1 MDTRS
6 DNTIAGAAA
15 EGDDQGILLDD
26 LAGMI
31 ETARDRAAGAVN
43 TELVM
48 LYWSL
53 GERLRVHVLG
63 GQRAHYGTDKVK
75 GIATELTRR
84 YGRGYSWQNLFR
96 MAKFAEL
103 YPDPQIFSPLAR
115 KLTWTNITE
124 VLTLEPPVKRDFY
137 LTMCARERWTKRTLR
152 AQIAGKLYERTI
164 AARGSTQGV
173 EAEIAMLRRD
183 GTASRSLA
191 FRDPYVL
198 DFLGLP
204 AAHSESDLEQAI
216 LDEMQTFL
224 SEIGVG
230 FAFVERQKRIVV
242 DSKDYHL
249 DLLFYHRYLRC
260 LVAVELKTRDLEPG
274 DFGQMTL
281 YLRWLQAHERLPGE
295 EPPIGLILC
304 AGKGPEQTAL
314 LGLDDGEIRATR
326 YITEPLRAEMQ
337 RRLAASAQELPS

>member
-1 MDTRS
+1 VDMRS
-6 DNTIAGAAA
+6 DNPLAAGAV
-15 EGDDQGILLDD
+15 EGDDEILLDD

-31 ETARDRAAGAVN
+31 EAARDRAAGAVN

-48 LYWSL
+48 LYWDL
-53 GERLRVHVLG
+53 GKRLREHVLG
-63 GQRAHYGTDKVK
+63 GQRAQYGTDTVK
-75 GIATELTRR
+75 RLAIELTQR

-115 KLTWTNITE
+115 ILTWTNITE
-124 VLTLEPPVKRDFY
+124 VLTLDPPVRRDFY
-137 LTMCARERWTKRTLR
+137 LTLCARERWTKRMLR

-164 AARGSTQGV
+164 AARGSDEGV

-183 GTASRSLA
+183 STASRALA

-216 LDEMQTFL
+216 LDEMQSFL
-224 SEIGVG
+224 SELGVG

-242 DSKDYHL
+242 DGRDYHL

-281 YLRWLQAHERLPGE
+281 YMRWLQVHERAQGE

-314 LGLDDGEIRATR
+314 LGLDDGEIRAAI
-326 YITEPLRAEMQ
+326 YITEPLRARMQ
-337 RRLAASAQELPS
+337 RRLAASARERPRG